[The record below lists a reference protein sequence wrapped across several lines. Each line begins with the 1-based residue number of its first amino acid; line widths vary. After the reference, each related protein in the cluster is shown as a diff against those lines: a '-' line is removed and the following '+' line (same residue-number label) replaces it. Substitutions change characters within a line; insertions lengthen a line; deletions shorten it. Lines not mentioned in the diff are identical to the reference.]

1 MPPLFAVFAALGV
14 STAGSDD
21 GEDINNASWAPSAL
35 GKGIGGVTADLESET
50 AGNTYGKAPE
60 CAETGTVDQLHHID
74 DLEGSQHNDKLYGDK
89 HVNSLFG
96 HNGEDGLFS
105 RAGEDFIEARDG
117 HKDQVDAGG
126 EVDRCKIDELDELN
140 KAEEPPGG
148 CEKLLP

>member
-1 MPPLFAVFAALGV
+1 M
-14 STAGSDD
+14 
-21 GEDINNASWAPSAL
+21 
-35 GKGIGGVTADLESET
+35 
-50 AGNTYGKAPE
+50 YGKAPE
-60 CAETGTVDQLHHID
+60 CAAESGTVDHLHHID

-89 HVNSLFG
+89 HANSLFG

-126 EVDRCKIDELDELN
+126 EVDRCKIDSGLDELN
-140 KAEEPPGG
+140 KSEEPAGG